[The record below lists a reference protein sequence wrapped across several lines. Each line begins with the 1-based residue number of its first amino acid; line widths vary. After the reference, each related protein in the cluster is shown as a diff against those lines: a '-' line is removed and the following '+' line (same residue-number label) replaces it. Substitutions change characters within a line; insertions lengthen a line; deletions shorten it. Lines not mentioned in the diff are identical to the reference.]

1 MTSKIETLIE
11 ELPQDIKSYIFYEF
25 IRPKMY
31 CTLFQDAIQL
41 RESKML
47 NIRHIRKY
55 LPYLLFDPCI
65 VSFLSKNQMYF
76 QRVYDN
82 HKIKKNKTFVQQTK
96 GDSLA
101 LELLMCIYH

>member
-1 MTSKIETLIE
+1 MTSKTERLIE

-47 NIRHIRKY
+47 DIRYIRKY

-76 QRVYDN
+76 KRVYEY
-82 HKIKKNKTFVQQTK
+82 HKINKNKTFVQQTN

-101 LELLMCIYH
+101 LALLMHLYH